1 VFVVNTL
8 GQMAEYRLCPECLT
22 AIFSLYNN
30 ALPNTGISCDVP
42 VRMDVVE
49 LFH

>member
-1 VFVVNTL
+1 MTTL
-8 GQMAEYRLCPECLT
+8 RQMAEYRLCPECLA

-30 ALPNTGISCDVP
+30 ALPNTGVSCDFP

-49 LFH
+49 LLQ